1 MVRSLVSLRR
11 VGSLIPLFF
20 WEFSFDM
27 MTDPIAD
34 LFTRIRNG
42 LMVGHPR
49 VDVPGSK
56 MKARIVEILKEEGY
70 IKNFRIYQDNLQG
83 VIRVYLKYKDDQSVI
98 RGIKR
103 ISKPGRRNYVKRD
116 KIPKVLNGLGLA
128 ILSTSSGVM
137 TDHECREKGV
147 GGEVLGHVW

>member
-1 MVRSLVSLRR
+1 
-11 VGSLIPLFF
+11 
-20 WEFSFDM
+20 

-42 LMVGHPR
+42 LMVRHPR
-49 VDVPGSK
+49 IDVPGSK

-70 IKNFRIYQDNLQG
+70 IKSFRIYEDNLQG
-83 VIRVYLKYKDDQSVI
+83 IIRVYLKNSDDQSVI

-116 KIPKVLNGLGLA
+116 AVPRVLNGLGLA
-128 ILSTSSGVM
+128 IMSTSSGVM
-137 TDHECREKGV
+137 TDQECREKGV
-147 GGEVLGHVW
+147 GGEVLGYIW

>member
-1 MVRSLVSLRR
+1 
-11 VGSLIPLFF
+11 
-20 WEFSFDM
+20 M

-42 LMVGHPR
+42 LMVGHLR
-49 VDVPGSK
+49 IDVPGSK
-56 MKARIVEILKEEGY
+56 MKARIVEILLEEGY
-70 IKNFRIYQDNLQG
+70 IKSFRIYQDNLQG
-83 VIRVYLKYKDDQSVI
+83 IIRVYLKYQNDQPVI

-116 KIPKVLNGLGLA
+116 KIPRVLNGLGLA

>member
-1 MVRSLVSLRR
+1 
-11 VGSLIPLFF
+11 
-20 WEFSFDM
+20 M

-42 LMVGHPR
+42 LMVRHPR

-56 MKARIVEILKEEGY
+56 MKARIIEILKKEGY
-70 IKNFRIYQDNLQG
+70 IKNFRIYEDNLQG
-83 VIRVYLKYKDDQSVI
+83 VIRVYLKYSGDQSVI

-116 KIPKVLNGLGLA
+116 DVPKVLNGLGLA
-128 ILSTSSGVM
+128 IMSTSSGVM
-137 TDHECREKGV
+137 TDNECREKGI
-147 GGEVLGHVW
+147 GGEVLGYVW